1 AILAIPRMAA
11 ADNITTFLI
20 RHVLLLR
27 IQVLARLGHSV
38 YLPSITSSYRWQ
50 TAIPYASVLVI
61 GDYKYE
67 FSLTL

>member
-1 AILAIPRMAA
+1 MAA

-27 IQVLARLGHSV
+27 IQGLARLGHSV
-38 YLPSITSSYRWQ
+38 CPPLTTSKSSIADSHPR
-50 TAIPYASVLVI
+50 ASALAI

-67 FSLTL
+67 FSPTL